1 VKAHIHCRNDND
13 IIKFFIVIIQN
24 AAWLYRNDEINPA
37 RKVKGVAGNTRVN
50 AINSIDL
57 TSISP
62 QVPTL

>member
-1 VKAHIHCRNDND
+1 VKAHIHCRNDKD
-13 IIKFFIVIIQN
+13 IIKFFIVIMQN

>member
-1 VKAHIHCRNDND
+1 M
-13 IIKFFIVIIQN
+13 QN